1 MFETSLSIDAN
12 KKEFLEYLYDKV
24 KPVVK
29 DCGAAVVR
37 REVDDRIFLSFAC
50 ENRYGEKLRQS
61 IYSALAEV
69 YAIGFKYDYL
79 KAKLNIKNE
88 NLLIKTLLNTMTVFD
103 SNNDK
108 KIVKKSLENEKII
121 AIDGFFDFRLKELKK
136 KWDEIIDLTK
146 ENSIVLADEKVSGD
160 FLMFLLDAI
169 PHGEEGVKI
178 CKYGSDIEILDKAGK
193 KISMINPV
201 GEKKTQEEK
210 VLFNLICLAPKKVL
224 IYDEKSY
231 SDEFLNIVKKFF

>member
-121 AIDGFFDFRLKELKK
+121 AIDGFFDFRLKELKNQSC
-136 KWDEIIDLTK
+136 LPTK
-146 ENSIVLADEKVSGD
+146 RFRVT
-160 FLMFLLDAI
+160 F
-169 PHGEEGVKI
+169 
-178 CKYGSDIEILDKAGK
+178 
-193 KISMINPV
+193 
-201 GEKKTQEEK
+201 
-210 VLFNLICLAPKKVL
+210 
-224 IYDEKSY
+224 
-231 SDEFLNIVKKFF
+231 